1 MPFSRYD
8 SMDVQDQL
16 VKCTFNDLDV
26 APAGKLEPDEFDV
39 NPCKVSEGLGLCSC
53 IYYYPPSH
61 THTRIA
67 IQTDIIC
74 LNAQYRCCAS
84 IKSSTCPILSIP
96 TIFCVSIHQSDQTN
110 AKMWHKWD
118 KFHRNI
124 SPGGGWNSTAW
135 CRDYIN
141 VRAYM
146 WMHNCVTYM
155 RMWENERVILSRHLI
170 AGTIQARRA
179 RFHQPIAS
187 ERSPLSGST
196 GLAGQGC
203 SW

>member
-1 MPFSRYD
+1 MRIYMCTYVVTFSYHVSAAVLHLPVSRPHASNADSPVHHNDHAWRHLPIFLMPFSRYD

-39 NPCKVSEGLGLCSC
+39 NPYKVSEGLGFCSC

-61 THTRIA
+61 IHTRIA

-74 LNAQYRCCAS
+74 LNPQYRCCAS
-84 IKSSTCPILSIP
+84 IESSTCPIPSIP
-96 TIFCVSIHQSDQTN
+96 ICVSIHPSNQSN
-110 AKMWHKWD
+110 AAMWKKWD

-124 SPGGGWNSTAW
+124 SPGGSWNSTAW

-146 WMHNCVTYM
+146 
-155 RMWENERVILSRHLI
+155 
-170 AGTIQARRA
+170 
-179 RFHQPIAS
+179 
-187 ERSPLSGST
+187 
-196 GLAGQGC
+196 
-203 SW
+203 